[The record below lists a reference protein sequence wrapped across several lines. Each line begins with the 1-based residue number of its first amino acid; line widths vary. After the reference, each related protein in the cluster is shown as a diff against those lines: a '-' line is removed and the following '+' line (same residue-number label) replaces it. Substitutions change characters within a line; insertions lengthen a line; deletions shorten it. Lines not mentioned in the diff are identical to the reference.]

1 MTVLLLVLFCGSS
14 ALADTFGLGTAGP
27 SNYGV
32 LETGP
37 HTVSFTSNGGG
48 ISVGPGASA
57 SQANLGINS
66 GGNLNTSGTNTIQG
80 TYYKFSTNTGDGIG
94 TGTTIVGGTNTSS
107 NSQLTT
113 AASNAATASSTL
125 SGLTASQTFNN
136 LSGNTTLSAT
146 TPGRTVIQLT
156 GNTNLNNNILTLSGN
171 ATQSFVINVSGNI
184 TLGNVTLIGGLTAAN
199 VIFQRHRSQ

>member
-136 LSGNTTLSAT
+136 LSGNTTFTAAGT
-146 TPGRTVIQLT
+146 QTVIQLT